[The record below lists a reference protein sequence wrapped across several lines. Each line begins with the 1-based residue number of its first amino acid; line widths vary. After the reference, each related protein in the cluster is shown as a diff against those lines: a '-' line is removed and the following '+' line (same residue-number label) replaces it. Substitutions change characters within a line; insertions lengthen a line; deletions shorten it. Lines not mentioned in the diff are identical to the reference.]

1 MSLEKRVW
9 PKLILIG
16 SSSTQVNHVHLLKV
30 FQLYYGMVLSLASD
44 VICRQRSRRG
54 RDRMVVGFTIPVQSV
69 SITTKVMSLNPVHGE
84 VHLIQHYVIK
94 YVNDLQQV
102 CGFLWVLWFPPPI
115 KLTATM

>member
-44 VICRQRSRRG
+44 VICRQRSRR
-54 RDRMVVGFTIPVQSV
+54 DRMVVGFTIPVQSV

-94 YVNDLQQV
+94 YVNDLQ
-102 CGFLWVLWFPPPI
+102 
-115 KLTATM
+115 